1 MAVSTKSNLNSL
13 FSDIFEDALFVARE
27 TNIMSSLVTVYNA
40 RGWMSRKISQWAQV
54 TAEAVSEGVDFA
66 NPTTLSKS
74 VLATLTPG
82 EIMSQVILTDI
93 MVDTDPDDTRRAT
106 AQELGNSIATKIDK
120 DLVGD
125 FSSFTTDVGPGANST
140 ATIAKFAKG
149 VSVLRNSLV
158 PNPIYVVA
166 HPYHWHD
173 CWVELGQPA
182 ANQALLGDVANQALR
197 DFFVG
202 RWINIQWF
210 TSANITVDGA
220 DDAISGI
227 FSPQSLAL
235 DMRKAPMLEP
245 ERDASLRAWEL
256 NMSAGYA
263 HGVRRPTYG
272 VKYTADAATPT

>member
-93 MVDTDPDDTRRAT
+93 MVDTDPDDTRRAA

-149 VSVLRNSLV
+149 VSVLRNNLV

-166 HPYHWHD
+166 HPLN
-173 CWVELGQPA
+173 VA
-182 ANQALLGDVANQALR
+182 A
-197 DFFVG
+197 
-202 RWINIQWF
+202 
-210 TSANITVDGA
+210 
-220 DDAISGI
+220 
-227 FSPQSLAL
+227 
-235 DMRKAPMLEP
+235 
-245 ERDASLRAWEL
+245 
-256 NMSAGYA
+256 
-263 HGVRRPTYG
+263 
-272 VKYTADAATPT
+272 